1 LSVTANCSSQ
11 TFVRSRGEE
20 RSVEAIDLEL
30 DRLIS
35 RRASADL
42 AEDPDT
48 KEELWKASV
57 RAYTGRR
64 QEEMRAAWCEFHQG
78 QAARHRAVLE
88 ALIARHEE
96 QAEKYR
102 DQHIGGP

>member
-1 LSVTANCSSQ
+1 M
-11 TFVRSRGEE
+11 
-20 RSVEAIDLEL
+20 EAIDLEL

-57 RAYTGRR
+57 RAHTARR
-64 QEEMRAAWCEFHQG
+64 REEIRAAWCSHHEE
-78 QAARHRAVLE
+78 QAVRLRTALE
-88 ALIARHEE
+88 DLIARHE
-96 QAEKYR
+96 AETQR
-102 DQHIGGP
+102 LAQ

>member
-1 LSVTANCSSQ
+1 
-11 TFVRSRGEE
+11 
-20 RSVEAIDLEL
+20 VEAIDLEL

-42 AEDPDT
+42 SEDPDT

-57 RAYTGRR
+57 RAYAGRKS
-64 QEEMRAAWCEFHQG
+64 EEMRAAWREYHQG

-88 ALIARHEE
+88 ALVASHEAEAAR
-96 QAEKYR
+96 YT
-102 DQHIGGP
+102 DQQIGEA

>member
-1 LSVTANCSSQ
+1 VDT
-11 TFVRSRGEE
+11 V
-20 RSVEAIDLEL
+20 DLEL

-57 RAYTGRR
+57 RAYNARR
-64 QEEMRAAWCEFHQG
+64 ADEMRAAWREYHQD

-88 ALIARHEE
+88 ALIASHEE

-102 DQHIGGP
+102 EPKGV